1 MIIIKDLN
9 RNPIATLENAT
20 EIGYEKVTN
29 DLWTAH
35 FTMPEQDPDNKY
47 ITPRHFVEVYDD
59 LKNEYIGLFI
69 VMPKETTINPTTE
82 KVTYQLEHALGLLI
96 GSSLFKYHQLS
107 NYTTEYVLQFNRP
120 ATHKTLETRHGRIYA
135 LLSLFLGKRKRTE
148 RNFQCT

>member
-69 VMPKETTINPTTE
+69 VMPNDKPDNRKSNVPTG
-82 KVTYQLEHALGLLI
+82 A
-96 GSSLFKYHQLS
+96 
-107 NYTTEYVLQFNRP
+107 R
-120 ATHKTLETRHGRIYA
+120 TRTFDRILA
-135 LLSLFLGKRKRTE
+135 F
-148 RNFQCT
+148 